1 MAKKKR
7 SKKIGKASKKCV
19 MYSKKTG
26 KRIRT
31 KAERKK
37 CMQRELKGGKSGRKR
52 KVKKRRK
59 KR

>member
-1 MAKKKR
+1 MGKK
-7 SKKIGKASKKCV
+7 SIGRASKKCAL
-19 MYSKKTG
+19 YSKKTG

-31 KAERKK
+31 KAQRKK
-37 CMQRELKGGKSGRKR
+37 CMQRYLSGGKSGRKK

>member
-1 MAKKKR
+1 MAKRKKR
-7 SKKIGKASKKCV
+7 RATRSIGIASRKCV

-37 CMQRELKGGKSGRKR
+37 CMQRLLRGGKTGRKR
-52 KVKKRRK
+52 R
-59 KR
+59 